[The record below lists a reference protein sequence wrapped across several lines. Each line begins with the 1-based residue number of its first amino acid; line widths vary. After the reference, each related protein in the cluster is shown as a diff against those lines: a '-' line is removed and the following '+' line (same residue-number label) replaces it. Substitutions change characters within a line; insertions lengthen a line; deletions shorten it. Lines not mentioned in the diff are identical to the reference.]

1 MPKKSN
7 LLVKLLPLYLIVGLI
22 FATPIIQRYV
32 INSQVINTKN
42 MESLNI
48 ITGKPAKLKIPIAN
62 INLNVMDGDFNKTS
76 KTWTLSPDKALF
88 ATVSNLPNNKN
99 GNTLIYGH
107 NTNAVF
113 YGTYKLAT
121 GDEAFLETDNGHT
134 FIYKLTNSEIVK
146 PTDLSVFNYVG
157 KPRLTLQTCSGIFSE
172 NRKLFYFDLV
182 KVI

>member
-7 LLVKLLPLYLIVGLI
+7 LLIKISALYLIVI
-22 FATPIIQRYV
+22 FIFCLPILQRYL
-32 INSQVINTKN
+32 INVSVKN
-42 MESLNI
+42 SKPIENI
-48 ITGKPAKLKIPIAN
+48 ALIEGRPIKIKIPIAQ
-62 INLNVMDGDFNKTS
+62 IDIKVADGDFNKTS
-76 KTWTLSPDKALF
+76 KSWTLSSDKALF
-88 ATVSNLPNNKN
+88 ATTTNLPNNKN

-134 FIYKLTNSEIVK
+134 FIYKLTNTEIVK
-146 PTDLSVFNYVG
+146 PTNLSVFNYVG